1 MSTQK
6 SSAAP
11 AERPNFSRAIAFT
24 IAAAIMLIP
33 ANMLPILISDTGGVA
48 RTDTIYSGI
57 VGLFESGL
65 WPLALI
71 VAIASLLI
79 PFVKLVGLVVLVIAA
94 RRGPSPHAKP
104 LTRLY
109 AVLDFIGRWSMLD
122 VFLVA
127 FLTSAVRFGALSTV
141 QPGIGIAAF
150 AAAVVLT
157 ILATHAFDPRTL
169 WPQPH
174 RPSTTPSL

>member
-1 MSTQK
+1 MSAQN
-6 SSAAP
+6 SSQSPAP
-11 AERPNFSRAIAFT
+11 DFSRSLAFT
-24 IAAAIMLIP
+24 LAAAIMLVP
-33 ANMLPILISDTGGVA
+33 ANLLPILISNTGGVP
-48 RTDTIYSGI
+48 RIDTIYSGI
-57 VGLFESGL
+57 VGLVESGL

-79 PFVKLVGLVVLVIAA
+79 PFIKLAGLLVLVFAA
-94 RRGPSPHAKP
+94 RRGPSPYARP

-157 ILATHAFDPRTL
+157 ILATHAFDRKDCRYSGPPRDAL
-169 WPQPH
+169 
-174 RPSTTPSL
+174 RLR

>member
-1 MSTQK
+1 MSTPAT
-6 SSAAP
+6 AAP
-11 AERPNFSRAIAFT
+11 AATDFSRSIAFT
-24 IAAAIMLIP
+24 LAAAVMLIP
-33 ANMLPILISDTGGVA
+33 ANMLPILISDTGGIA
-48 RTDTIYSGI
+48 RIDTIYSGI

-79 PFVKLVGLVVLVIAA
+79 PFIKLAGLVILVIAA
-94 RRGPSPHAKP
+94 RRRSTRHARP

-109 AVLDFIGRWSMLD
+109 AVLDFIGRWSMID

-127 FLTSAVRFGALSTV
+127 FLTSAVRFGSLSTV
-141 QPGIGIAAF
+141 QPGIGIVAF

-169 WPQPH
+169 WPQFH
-174 RPSTTPSL
+174 SRLTTPST

>member
-1 MSTQK
+1 MSTQTPDSPHATAPG
-6 SSAAP
+6 SS
-11 AERPNFSRAIAFT
+11 RSLAFT
-24 IAAAIMLIP
+24 LAAAAMLVP
-33 ANMLPILISDTGGVA
+33 ANLLPILISDTAGVA
-48 RTDTIYSGI
+48 RIDTIYSGI
-57 VGLFESGL
+57 VGLIESGL

-79 PFVKLVGLVVLVIAA
+79 PFIKLVGLIVLMIAA
-94 RRGPSPHAKP
+94 RRGPSPYAKP

-127 FLTSAVRFGALSTV
+127 FLTSAVQFGALSTV
-141 QPGIGIAAF
+141 QPGIGIVAF
-150 AAAVVLT
+150 AASVVLT

-169 WPQPH
+169 WHQPQP
-174 RPSTTPSL
+174 RSTTPLS

>member
-1 MSTQK
+1 MSAK
-6 SSAAP
+6 NSMAKNP
-11 AERPNFSRAIAFT
+11 PNFSRSIAFT
-24 IAAAIMLIP
+24 LAAAIMLIP
-33 ANMLPILISDTGGVA
+33 ANMLPILISDTAGVA
-48 RTDTIYSGI
+48 RVDTIYSGI
-57 VGLFESGL
+57 VGLMESGL

-71 VAIASLLI
+71 VAVASLLI
-79 PFVKLVGLVVLVIAA
+79 PFAKLVGLLILMIAA
-94 RRGPSPHAKP
+94 RRGPSAYAKP

-141 QPGIGIAAF
+141 QPGIGIVAF

-169 WPQPH
+169 WPQPQH
-174 RPSTTPSL
+174 SSTPPTQ

>member
-1 MSTQK
+1 MSVQRTTAN
-6 SSAAP
+6 AA
-11 AERPNFSRAIAFT
+11 PNFSRSIAFT
-24 IAAAIMLIP
+24 AAAAIMLIP
-33 ANMLPILISDTGGVA
+33 ANVLPILISDTGGVA
-48 RTDTIYSGI
+48 RIDTIYSGI
-57 VGLFESGL
+57 MGLFQSGL

-79 PFVKLVGLVVLVIAA
+79 PFIKLAGLIILMLAA
-94 RRGPSPHAKP
+94 RNGPSLHAKP

-109 AVLDFIGRWSMLD
+109 AVLDFVGRWSMLD

-150 AAAVVLT
+150 AASVVLT

-174 RPSTTPSL
+174 SSPTTASQ

>member
-6 SSAAP
+6 NSTALQP
-11 AERPNFSRAIAFT
+11 DFSRSLAFT
-24 IAAAIMLIP
+24 LAAAIMLIP
-33 ANMLPILISDTGGVA
+33 ANLLPILTSDTGGVS
-48 RTDTIYSGI
+48 RIDTIYSGI
-57 VGLFESGL
+57 LGLFESGL

-71 VAIASLLI
+71 VAAASLLI
-79 PFVKLVGLVVLVIAA
+79 PFIKLGGLVVLMLAA
-94 RRGPSPHAKP
+94 RRGPSPHARR

-127 FLTSAVRFGALSTV
+127 FLTSAVRFGALSTIR
-141 QPGIGIAAF
+141 PGAGIVAF

-169 WPQPH
+169 WLQPH
-174 RPSTTPSL
+174 RSSTTPSQ

>member
-1 MSTQK
+1 MS
-6 SSAAP
+6 SSLSASATGP
-11 AERPNFSRAIAFT
+11 RNFTRSIAFT
-24 IAAAIMLIP
+24 LAAAIMLIP

-48 RTDTIYSGI
+48 RIDTIYSGI

-71 VAIASLLI
+71 VAVASLLI
-79 PFVKLVGLVVLVIAA
+79 PFIKLGGLIVLMIAA
-94 RRGPSPHAKP
+94 RRGPSPHARP

-141 QPGIGIAAF
+141 QPGIGIVAF

-174 RPSTTPSL
+174 PSSTTPSQ